1 MPMSGATELP
11 RLQLRRNEDRR
22 IRQGHNWVY
31 SNEIDTAA
39 TPLKTFTPGAQ
50 ALLFAASG
58 RPLGVVSVNPH
69 SLICARLLVRE
80 GNTAV
85 GEAFLRTRL
94 RSALALREHL
104 FAEPF
109 YRLAYGDSD
118 GLPGLIV
125 DRYGEYLVVQ
135 IATAGMEILLDALK
149 EALVELLAP
158 AGILVRNDA
167 SIRAMEQLPMYA
179 RVIHGEVPE
188 LIELR
193 ENGVRFCVSPRG
205 GQKTGWFYDHRSG
218 RHRVSELSRGGR
230 MLDVFCYAGGWGVQ
244 AAVAGASA
252 VLGIDSSEPAL
263 TLAAHNA
270 ALNGVGDRVAWRCGD
285 AFEQMRQV
293 AAQGERF
300 DVVVLDPPAFIKR
313 RRDQKSGEHAYQK
326 LNRAAMDL
334 LADDAILVSASC
346 SLHLEE
352 SGLIDIVRG
361 AALQAGREL
370 QILEITGQGP
380 DHPVHPAI
388 AETRYLKTLICRSC
402 R

>member
-1 MPMSGATELP
+1 MSGAMELP

-39 TPLKTFTPGAQ
+39 TPLKAFTPGAQ

-58 RPLGVVSVNPH
+58 RPLGVVAVNPH

-80 GNTAV
+80 GNAAV
-85 GEAFLRTRL
+85 GEAFLRDRL
-94 RSALALREHL
+94 RTALALREQL

-118 GLPGLIV
+118 GLSGLVI
-125 DRYGEYLVVQ
+125 DRYGDYLVVQ
-135 IATAGMEILLDALK
+135 IGTAGMEVLLDTLVAV
-149 EALVELLAP
+149 LVELLAP
-158 AGILVRNDA
+158 AGILLRNDA
-167 SIRAMEQLPMYA
+167 SIRDMEQLPMYA
-179 RVIHGEVPE
+179 RVAHGEVPE

-193 ENGVRFCVSPRG
+193 ENGVRFCISPHS
-205 GQKTGWFYDHRSG
+205 GQKTGWFYDHRPG
-218 RHRVSELSRGGR
+218 RRRMAELARGR
-230 MLDVFCYAGGWGVQ
+230 RILDVFCYAGAWGVQ
-244 AAVAGASA
+244 AAVADASS

-263 TLAAHNA
+263 ALAARNA
-270 ALNGVGDRVAWRCGD
+270 ALNGVDERVALRCGD
-285 AFEQMRQV
+285 AFEQLQQL

-300 DVVVLDPPAFIKR
+300 DMVVLDPPAFIKR

-326 LNRAAMDL
+326 LNRAALNL

-380 DHPVHPAI
+380 DHPMHPAI
-388 AETRYLKTLICRSC
+388 AETRYLKTLICRSH